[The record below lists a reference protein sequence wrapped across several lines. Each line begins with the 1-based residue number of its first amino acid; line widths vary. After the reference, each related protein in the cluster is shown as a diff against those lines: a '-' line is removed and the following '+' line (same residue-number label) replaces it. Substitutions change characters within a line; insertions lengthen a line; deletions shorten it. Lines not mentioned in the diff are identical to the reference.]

1 MSDDPQNPAGESP
14 PGVNPPSEELLK
26 FPTDYPIKVVGR
38 PSAEFRAR
46 IHAVV
51 LKHVPNVETDRIT
64 ERLSENG
71 NFLSISYMIVAE
83 SREQVI
89 ALARDLAAA
98 EGVLMVI

>member
-1 MSDDPQNPAGESP
+1 MSEE
-14 PGVNPPSEELLK
+14 PGGELLK

-38 PSAEFRAR
+38 PSPEFRAR

-51 LKHVPNVETDRIT
+51 LKHAPNVETDRIT

-83 SREQVI
+83 SREQVV
-89 ALARDLAAA
+89 ALARDLTSAD
-98 EGVLMVI
+98 GVLMVI

>member
-1 MSDDPQNPAGESP
+1 M
-14 PGVNPPSEELLK
+14 SEEAGGELLR

-38 PSAEFRAR
+38 PSPEFRAR

-83 SREQVI
+83 SREQVV
-89 ALARDLAAA
+89 ALARDLTSA

>member
-1 MSDDPQNPAGESP
+1 M
-14 PGVNPPSEELLK
+14 SEESGTPPANPSGEEILR

-38 PSAEFRAR
+38 PTAEFRAR

-51 LKHVPNVETDRIT
+51 LKHVPNVEADRIT

-71 NFLSISYMIVAE
+71 NFLSISYTIVAE
-83 SREQVI
+83 SREQVV

>member
-1 MSDDPQNPAGESP
+1 M
-14 PGVNPPSEELLK
+14 SEEPLLQ

-38 PSAEFRAR
+38 ASVEFRAR

-51 LKHVPNVETDRIT
+51 IKHAPDVDTDRIS

-71 NFLSISYMIVAE
+71 NFLSISYTIRAE
-83 SREQVI
+83 SREQVV
-89 ALARDLAAA
+89 ALATELSAS

>member
-1 MSDDPQNPAGESP
+1 MVSDEGPQ
-14 PGVNPPSEELLK
+14 ELLK

-46 IHAVV
+46 IHAIVIR
-51 LKHVPNVETDRIT
+51 HVPNVETDRIT

-71 NFLSISYMIVAE
+71 NFLSISYNIVAE

-89 ALARDLAAA
+89 ALAKDLTAA

>member
-1 MSDDPQNPAGESP
+1 MVSEDGK
-14 PGVNPPSEELLK
+14 EELLK

-38 PSAEFRAR
+38 PTPEFRAR
-46 IHAVV
+46 IHALM

-83 SREQVI
+83 SREQVV
-89 ALARDLAAA
+89 ALAKDLTSA
-98 EGVLMVI
+98 EGVLMVL